1 MEIRTILLILVALLF
16 AFFMTYSTTPLV
28 RKLAIK
34 VGAIDIPKD
43 NRRMHNK
50 PIPTMGGLAIFC
62 AFSFGILAFVPID
75 QTHIGLLLGALVI
88 TSMGVMDDIYNLKA
102 WVKLLV
108 QIAAALIVCF
118 SGIVIEN
125 ISLFGTV
132 IYFGDWAIPITVLW
146 IVAITNTINLVDGLD
161 GLACGISAI
170 SSLALLVVSM
180 LSAGNPTV
188 TIMAAVL
195 AGSCLGFLPYNL
207 NPAKIFMGDV
217 GSMFLGFVL
226 AVISIQGFFKV
237 NALVSFIVP
246 FLVLGLP
253 ILDTVF
259 AILRRLF
266 TGKHPF
272 QPDRKHLHH
281 RLIDMGLNQK
291 QSVTLLYAISSL
303 LGISAIL
310 FSIRLFAG
318 ALIILLISF
327 SIGVVNWIVMK
338 REHNHAE
345 NVAAEAVAE
354 LKKEVDKIT
363 DDKK

>member
-1 MEIRTILLILVALLF
+1 
-16 AFFMTYSTTPLV
+16 
-28 RKLAIK
+28 
-34 VGAIDIPKD
+34 
-43 NRRMHNK
+43 
-50 PIPTMGGLAIFC
+50 
-62 AFSFGILAFVPID
+62 
-75 QTHIGLLLGALVI
+75 
-88 TSMGVMDDIYNLKA
+88 
-102 WVKLLV
+102 
-108 QIAAALIVCF
+108 IVCF

-253 ILDTVF
+253 IFDTVF

-266 TGKHPF
+266 KGKHPF
-272 QPDRKHLHH
+272 QPDR
-281 RLIDMGLNQK
+281 
-291 QSVTLLYAISSL
+291 
-303 LGISAIL
+303 
-310 FSIRLFAG
+310 
-318 ALIILLISF
+318 
-327 SIGVVNWIVMK
+327 
-338 REHNHAE
+338 
-345 NVAAEAVAE
+345 
-354 LKKEVDKIT
+354 
-363 DDKK
+363 